1 MAKKYADLALV
12 YAAVAM
18 ACGVFYR
25 EFTRFQGFEGKTNLS
40 IAHTHYFMLGMF
52 FFLILMLVEK
62 SFNFSDKRAKITV
75 AVYQVGL
82 NLTGAAFLAR
92 GIIQVTVQDPGRG
105 LNASISGIAG
115 IGHIVMCGCIIYFL
129 IKIRKCAAEK
139 VKQ

>member
-1 MAKKYADLALV
+1 MTKKYANLALV

-25 EFTRFQGFEGKTNLS
+25 EFTKFQGFEGKTNLS
-40 IAHTHYFMLGMF
+40 VMHTHYFMLGMF

-62 SFNFSDKRAKITV
+62 SFNFSDKRTKITV

-92 GIIQVTVQDPGRG
+92 GILQVTVQD
-105 LNASISGIAG
+105 
-115 IGHIVMCGCIIYFL
+115 
-129 IKIRKCAAEK
+129 
-139 VKQ
+139 